1 MRYPLAENELRHR
14 RSFNQQLCWDKELP
28 ADLVQ
33 QLWDDPKSL
42 LRSGHLLQEKARC
55 VVVRLD
61 HSAGRFVLKHHNW
74 GRFTRAI
81 KNTLRRS
88 SAEKA
93 FFDTRFLHAAGVRT
107 PRAWA
112 FGQQKIGPLN
122 GTSYLLTEY
131 VEGTTLYR
139 HMRFDRPAE
148 EKVHDLAKQVAEFW
162 QQLDDLSVSH
172 NDFKTENFQIDPD
185 GKLWLI
191 DLERLRRCRTPAK
204 LRGKQVQDAE
214 VFLHPRNWRAQPA
227 AAETFRQQI
236 LQTPAAIAATSSQ
249 SAANHPLRRPTCP
262 ENRLSQL
269 LTVLIPCHGPLDNLQ
284 RCIESVRDIADEILV
299 VCAAKFDI
307 FGGVAPRA
315 EYKLIVRDDLDEIA
329 LEKWAQSQAR
339 HPWILRILPHERLN
353 SELGKQVQDCLAAE
367 PEQDGFRIQRRFFH
381 GGRPLRFGGF
391 RNDAPVRLYRC
402 DIGQLEIRA
411 GQIEVA
417 LAPKKTGALLGK
429 LMCEVDSNLEQQIS
443 QLNRLTT
450 LSAELTARRQL
461 DVRSRTHRFGAL
473 ARFLRSYVLHLGFL
487 DGQIGLNAAWQSAFA
502 TWLHHAKRHEF
513 RQSMVEVESE
523 SQGTL
528 KLFAPGPIE
537 QLATTSGMVS
547 DRISVASAGHDVA
560 ETQQTRAA
568 A

>member
-1 MRYPLAENELRHR
+1 MRYPLAENDLQHR
-14 RSFNQQLCWDKELP
+14 RSFNRQLCWDKELP

-33 QLWDDPKSL
+33 QLWGDPLSL

-122 GTSYLLTEY
+122 GTSFLLTEY
-131 VEGTTLYR
+131 IEGTTLYR
-139 HMRFDRPAE
+139 HMRFDRPSE

-162 QQLDDLSVSH
+162 QQLDDLKVSH

-191 DLERLRRCRTPAK
+191 DLERVRRCRTPAK

-227 AAETFRQQI
+227 AAETFRRQI

-262 ENRLSQL
+262 ENRPSQL
-269 LTVLIPCHGPLDNLQ
+269 LTVLIPCHGPIGNLK

-299 VCAAKFDI
+299 VYPATIDTLCSI
-307 FGGVAPRA
+307 TPHV
-315 EYKLIVRDDLDEIA
+315 EYKPIGRDDLDELA

-339 HPWILRILPHERLN
+339 HPWILRIVPNERLN

-367 PEQDGFRIQRRFFH
+367 PEQDGFRIQRRCFH
-381 GGRPLRFGGF
+381 GGRALRFGGF
-391 RNDAPVRLYRC
+391 RNDAPVRLFRR

-417 LAPKKTGALLGK
+417 VAPKKTGDLLGK
-429 LMCEVDSNLEQQIS
+429 LMCDMDSNLEQQIS

-450 LSAELTARRQL
+450 SSAQLTAQRQL
-461 DVRSRTHRFGAL
+461 DVRSRTYRFAAL
-473 ARFLRSYVLHLGFL
+473 VSFLRSYILQMGFL
-487 DGQIGLNAAWQSAFA
+487 DGQIGLNAAWQLAFA

-513 RQSMVEVESE
+513 RQGMVEVESE
-523 SQGTL
+523 SQRTL
-528 KLFAPGPIE
+528 KLFVPGKNQ
-537 QLATTSGMVS
+537 QLESTSRSLAKPV
-547 DRISVASAGHDVA
+547 VA
-560 ETQQTRAA
+560 EMQQTRAA